1 MSIERPIS
9 AFAVANAGVNMRKIA
24 LWFVVVGSSLLA
36 ACGGSGGTDN
46 VFQAPGA
53 PGGTV
58 ASVASVAIST
68 DKTTIL
74 SNGTEVATITAFVR
88 DAQNRLLAGVPVTFS
103 ASSGALTVTTGTTGG
118 TSTTAV
124 ATLGT
129 AGDPSSRTI
138 TVTASAGGFQSQT
151 TVTVAPAQ
159 PTVTPATVTLQ
170 ATTTTIPSDGSFPT
184 TVTAFVR
191 DSSNRFISGVPV
203 TFTSNSG
210 GISVTRG
217 TTDATGTAT
226 ADLASAGDP
235 TNRTITVTATAAT
248 ISTTITVDVTGTV
261 LNVTGPSALVLGQTS
276 TYAISLLNSGG
287 KGITGRTVTVTSA
300 RGNTLSSNSLT
311 TDVNGR
317 ANLGLTITQP
327 GAETLTITSLGLT
340 RTITVAV
347 NADSFQVT
355 APAAD
360 GLEIPLGTAQPITVT
375 WLSNGSPVVGQT
387 VNFSTTRGTFNGAVN
402 GTASAVTNAS
412 GQVTVTVQSTNAGG
426 GVINALSGT
435 ATTSRAVEFVALTA
449 AAIDVQPGTFSLG
462 PNESTTIT
470 ATVRDSANNLVKNKL
485 VNFGLQDITGGT
497 LSAGAATTD
506 SQGRAQVVYRA
517 SSSSS
522 GSNAVTITASVQ
534 EGVVTISKSV
544 GLTVGRLAVSISL
557 GTGNTIEEPNVATYK
572 RVYAVS
578 VLDSNGN
585 AVPGVAVT
593 MSILSLTYNKG
604 FRTATATGWTTT
616 VTATCADEDLNRN
629 FVLDPGEDFNGDTK
643 LTVGPVA
650 SVTGSVTTDS
660 KGQAT
665 VDVIYPQEWAYYLRV
680 RLEAKT
686 TVTGTEFVRAVDFTL
701 DGSATDF
708 NDPKVAPP
716 GMQSPAG
723 IAAVC
728 TDPT

>member
-1 MSIERPIS
+1 MRRPIS

-360 GLEIPLGTAQPITVT
+360 GLEIPLGSAQPITVT

-534 EGVVTISKSV
+534 EGVITISKSV

>member
-1 MSIERPIS
+1 
-9 AFAVANAGVNMRKIA
+9 MRKIA

-36 ACGGSGGTDN
+36 ACGGSGGSDN

-74 SNGTEVATITAFVR
+74 SDGTEVATITAFVR

-159 PTVTPATVTLQ
+159 PAVTPATVTLQ

-203 TFTSNSG
+203 TFTSTSG

-226 ADLASAGDP
+226 ADVASAGDP

-248 ISTTITVDVTGTV
+248 ISTTIAVDVTGTV

-300 RGNTLSSNSLT
+300 RGNTLSANSLT

-327 GAETLTITSLGLT
+327 GSETLTITSLGLT

-402 GTASAVTNAS
+402 ATASAVTNGS

-534 EGVVTISKSV
+534 EGATTISKSV

-578 VLDSNGN
+578 VLDSSGN

-593 MSILSLTYNKG
+593 MSMLSLTYNKG
-604 FRTATATGWTTT
+604 YRTPTATGWTTT
-616 VTATCADEDLNRN
+616 VTATCGDEDANRN
-629 FVLDPGEDFNGDTK
+629 FVLDPGEDFNGDGK
-643 LTVGPVA
+643 LTVGPIA

-680 RLEAKT
+680 RLAAKT
-686 TVTGTEFVRAVDFTL
+686 TVQGTEFARSVDFTL
-701 DGSATDF
+701 DGTATDF

-716 GMQSPAG
+716 GMESPAG

-728 TDPT
+728 TDPN

>member
-1 MSIERPIS
+1 
-9 AFAVANAGVNMRKIA
+9 MRKIA

-36 ACGGSGGTDN
+36 ACGGSGGSDN

-74 SNGTEVATITAFVR
+74 SDGTEIATITAFVR

-129 AGDPSSRTI
+129 AGDPTSRSI

-159 PTVTPATVTLQ
+159 PAVTPATVTLQ

-203 TFTSNSG
+203 TFTSTSG

-300 RGNTLSSNSLT
+300 RGNTLSANTLT

-327 GAETLTITSLGLT
+327 GSETLTITSLGLT

-402 GTASAVTNAS
+402 ATASAVTNGS

-534 EGVVTISKSV
+534 EGVTTISKSV

-593 MSILSLTYNKG
+593 MSIFSLTYNKG
-604 FRTATATGWTTT
+604 FRTQTATGWTTT
-616 VTATCADEDLNRN
+616 VTATCTDEDSNRN
-629 FVLDPGEDFNGDTK
+629 FVLDPGEDFNGDNL
-643 LTVGPVA
+643 LTVGQVA

-680 RLEAKT
+680 RLSAKT
-686 TVTGTEFVRAVDFTL
+686 TVQGTEFARSVDFTL

-716 GMQSPAG
+716 GTQSPAG
-723 IAAVC
+723 IAGVC
-728 TDPT
+728 TDPN

>member
-1 MSIERPIS
+1 
-9 AFAVANAGVNMRKIA
+9 MRKIA

-74 SNGTEVATITAFVR
+74 SDGTEVATITAFVR

-159 PTVTPATVTLQ
+159 PAVTPATVTLQ

-203 TFTSNSG
+203 TFTSTSG

-226 ADLASAGDP
+226 ADVASAGDP

-248 ISTTITVDVTGTV
+248 ISTTIAVDVTGTV

-300 RGNTLSSNSLT
+300 RGNTLSANSLT

-327 GAETLTITSLGLT
+327 GSETLTITSLGLT

-402 GTASAVTNAS
+402 ATASAVTNGS

-557 GTGNTIEEPNVATYK
+557 GTGNTIEEPNAATYK

-585 AVPGVAVT
+585 AVPGVAVS
-593 MSILSLTYNKG
+593 MSIYSLTYNKG
-604 FRTATATGWTTT
+604 FRTPTATGWTTT
-616 VTATCADEDLNRN
+616 VTATCADEDSNRN
-629 FVLDPGEDFNGDTK
+629 FVLDPGEDFNGDTF
-643 LTVGPVA
+643 LTVGPIA

-665 VDVIYPQEWAYYLRV
+665 VDVIYPQDWAYYLRV
-680 RLEAKT
+680 RLSAKT
-686 TVTGTEFVRAVDFTL
+686 TVQGTEFARSVDFTL

-708 NDPKVAPP
+708 NDPKIAPP
-716 GMQSPAG
+716 GTQSPAG

-728 TDPT
+728 TDPN

>member
-1 MSIERPIS
+1 MRRPIS

-402 GTASAVTNAS
+402 ATASAVTNAS

-604 FRTATATGWTTT
+604 FRTQTATGWTTT

>member
-1 MSIERPIS
+1 
-9 AFAVANAGVNMRKIA
+9 MRKIA
-24 LWFVVVGSSLLA
+24 LWFVVVGSNLLA
-36 ACGGSGGTDN
+36 ACGGSGGSVN
-46 VFQAPGA
+46 AFQAPGA
-53 PGGTV
+53 PGGAV
-58 ASVASVAIST
+58 VSVASVAIST

-88 DAQNRLLAGVPVTFS
+88 DAQNRLISGVPVTFS

-118 TSTTAV
+118 TATTAV

-138 TVTASAGGFQSQT
+138 TVTASAGGFQGQT

-203 TFTSNSG
+203 SFTSNSG

-217 TTDATGTAT
+217 TTDVTGTAT

-248 ISTTITVDVTGTV
+248 ISANITVDVTGTV

-287 KGITGRTVTVTSA
+287 KGISGRTVTVTSA
-300 RGNTLSSNSLT
+300 RGNTLSSNTFT

-317 ANLGLTITQP
+317 ANAALTITQA

-340 RTITVAV
+340 RTIAVAV
-347 NADSFQVT
+347 NSDSFQIT
-355 APAAD
+355 TPAAD
-360 GLEIPLGTAQPITVT
+360 GLEIPLGTPQNIVVT
-375 WLSNGSPVVGQT
+375 WLSNGSAVVGQT
-387 VNFSTTRGTFNGAVN
+387 VNFSATRGTFNGAIN
-402 GTASAVTNAS
+402 ATASGVTNAS
-412 GQVTVTVQSTNAGG
+412 GQVSVTVQSTNAGG
-426 GVINALSGT
+426 GVINALSASGS

-470 ATVRDSANNLVKNKL
+470 ATVRDLANNLVKNKL
-485 VNFGLQDITGGT
+485 VNFGLQDTTGGT
-497 LSAGAATTD
+497 LSAGSATTD

-534 EGVVTISKSV
+534 EGPTTISKSV
-544 GLTVGRLAVSISL
+544 QLTVGRLAVSISL
-557 GTGNTIEEPNVATYK
+557 GTGNTISEINNGSAYSRIYTVIVT
-572 RVYAVS
+572 
-578 VLDSNGN
+578 DSNGN

-593 MSILSLTYNKG
+593 MSMLSLTYNKG
-604 FRTATATGWTTT
+604 FRTPTATGWTTT
-616 VTATCADEDLNRN
+616 VTATCTDEDANRN
-629 FVLDPGEDFNGDTK
+629 GVLDPGEDFNGNGR
-643 LTVGPVA
+643 LTVGNVA
-650 SVTGSVTTDS
+650 SVDRTVTTGADGS
-660 KGQAT
+660 AQ
-665 VDVIYPQEWAYYLRV
+665 VNVIYPQEWAYYLRV
-680 RLEAKT
+680 RLEART
-686 TVTGTEFVRAVDFTL
+686 TVQGTEFARSVDFTL
-701 DGSATDF
+701 DGTATDF

-716 GMQSPAG
+716 GMESPAG
-723 IAAVC
+723 IAALC

>member
-1 MSIERPIS
+1 
-9 AFAVANAGVNMRKIA
+9 MRKIA

-360 GLEIPLGTAQPITVT
+360 GLEIPLGSAQPITVT

-534 EGVVTISKSV
+534 EGVITISKSV